1 MTLDKIR
8 ELVEK
13 NKYKQKTFIF
23 KGTRNQIDKFKGKI
37 KNTYSVI
44 FTVVSE
50 DNKLRSFSY
59 SDVLIGNLQIL
70 D

>member
-8 ELVEK
+8 KLVEN
-13 NKYKQKTFIF
+13 NKGKQKKFIF
-23 KGTRNQIDKFKGKI
+23 KGTRNQVDKFRGKI

-44 FTVVSE
+44 FTVISE
-50 DNKLRSFSY
+50 DNKLRSYSY
-59 SDVLIGNLQIL
+59 SDILIGNLQII

>member
-1 MTLDKIR
+1 MTLDKIK
-8 ELVEK
+8 ELVDK
-13 NKYKQKTFIF
+13 NKNKQKTFIF